1 MTAVPAPLA
10 SRRTRPLI
18 SWRVRQLMVGYSYLL
33 PAALCMLATVVVPI
47 GMAMKM
53 SLYNDVLYKPQEYR
67 FIGLGNYV
75 RLAQDPVFW
84 LTLWNSFVWVFGSV
98 VLQFV
103 AGFAAALLLHQAFR
117 GRALVRMLALL
128 PWIIPGVVVGLIW
141 EWLYQPNY
149 GVINDLLIR
158 AGWLHDRI
166 AWLSSPDLAMAAV
179 VFTNVWRGIPFFAI
193 MLLAGLQAIPGELY
207 EAEHVDGAGVP
218 ARFRHI
224 TFPLLRPIIVVATAT
239 RIIWTFNYADLIF
252 VMTSGGPANAT
263 QITSTYTLLQAYS
276 NLDFGYA
283 AALSVVL
290 LLVMLAFTA
299 AYLRLTR
306 GVEEVG

>member
-1 MTAVPAPLA
+1 MTAVVALGD
-10 SRRTRPLI
+10 RRPRPLI
-18 SWRVRQLMVGYSYLL
+18 SLRVRQLMVGYSYLL

-47 GMAMKM
+47 ALAIKM
-53 SLYNDVLYKPQEYR
+53 SLYNDILYKPQDYR
-67 FIGLGNYV
+67 FIGLGNYM
-75 RLAQDPVFW
+75 RLAEDPVFW
-84 LTLWNSFVWVFGSV
+84 LSLWNSFVWVFGSV
-98 VLQFV
+98 GLQFV

-117 GRALVRMLALL
+117 GRAVVRTLTLL

-149 GVINDLLIR
+149 GVINDLLMK
-158 AGWLHDRI
+158 AGLLHDRI

-207 EAEHVDGAGVP
+207 EAAHVDGAGVL

-224 TFPLLRPIIVVATAT
+224 TLPLLRPIIVVATAT

-290 LLVMLAFTA
+290 LIVMLAFTA

>member
-1 MTAVPAPLA
+1 MTAVRVALA
-10 SRRTRPLI
+10 NRRTRPLI

-179 VFTNVWRGIPFFAI
+179 VVTNVWRGIPFFAI

-207 EAEHVDGAGVP
+207 EAAHVDGAGVL

-224 TFPLLRPIIVVATAT
+224 TLPLLRPIIVVATAT

-263 QITSTYTLLQAYS
+263 QITSTYTLLQAYA

-283 AALSVVL
+283 GALSVVL
-290 LLVMLAFTA
+290 LLVMLAFTW